1 MISDYVENRFRLI
14 KQTGY
19 IIVSNSYDLEY
30 TSHKAFENLTS
41 QDGIMSIKHQIYKAC
56 IVIMRI
62 LYNLGLKNC

>member
-1 MISDYVENRFRLI
+1 MRKESLILMISDYVENRFRLI

-41 QDGIMSIKHQIYKAC
+41 
-56 IVIMRI
+56 
-62 LYNLGLKNC
+62 